1 MDAAPGCHDLS
12 VHEPLYLNRT
22 RVVDDAELKFG
33 GSNDSASEQ
42 RIQDATADGRIA

>member
-22 RVVDDAELKFG
+22 RIVDDAELNFG
-33 GSNDSASEQ
+33 GSNGSTSEQ
-42 RIQDATADGRIA
+42 RIQDPTADGRLA